1 MVSADKSIIK
11 ITFGSIL
18 WILVFCQILYTTF
31 VTGQYILF
39 QSNLKLWLD
48 PNYFRH
54 QKVAAIL
61 GGDYVLA
68 QRLEKLPMDANYLIA
83 SPDCYFFINY
93 YLSPRK
99 MLYYKGVAGEEDFDK
114 ISKEWLK
121 ENKISYAIFYK
132 FPSFKVV
139 EVGFGKK
146 EGQ

>member
-1 MVSADKSIIK
+1 MALADKSTTK
-11 ITFGSIL
+11 ISFGSVL
-18 WILVFCQILYTTF
+18 WIFVLIQIIYTTY

-54 QKVAAIL
+54 QKVAAML

-68 QRLEKLPMDANYLIA
+68 QRLEKLPLDANYLIS

-99 MLYYKGVAGEEDFDK
+99 LLYYEGVAREEDFDK
-114 ISKEWLK
+114 IPKKWLK
-121 ENKISYAIFYK
+121 ENEISHAIFYK

-139 EVGFGKK
+139 EVGYGKK
-146 EGQ
+146 EIK